1 MCQVRKVVRHS
12 VSSDNLSLASVT
24 GTSTTPELPVEEEE
38 AVEENM
44 QGNYSS
50 LFLLCLYEGNIMES
64 HMNVINYINLQT

>member
-1 MCQVRKVVRHS
+1 MVRHS
-12 VSSDNLSLASVT
+12 VSFDNLSVASVT

-50 LFLLCLYEGNIMES
+50 LFLLCLYERNITRS
-64 HMNVINYINLQT
+64 HIKVISCINLQM

>member
-1 MCQVRKVVRHS
+1 VCQVRKVVRHS

-50 LFLLCLYEGNIMES
+50 VFLLCLCEGNIMES
-64 HMNVINYINLQT
+64 HMKVINCINLQM